1 MSSSFDSIWEDIYSK
16 GNHLNLYPFDAVVS
30 FLFNKQLRNIP
41 RSQQNVIEVGC
52 GAGNNLWFAARE
64 GFNVSGID
72 ASTSAINFAK
82 HRFKQENLIGNFDV
96 GNFIELPYESCF
108 FNFAID
114 RCAITHTDRSSIYKA
129 VDEIYRVLKNEG
141 LFLFCAF
148 ADSHSSAS
156 NGIYNKKSETIEN
169 IMAGTLTDVGQV
181 SFLTFSDISN
191 FFQSPKWEIIQLN
204 LVESTDLKQPAN
216 NIQAEWR
223 VIIKKVQI

>member
-1 MSSSFDSIWEDIYSK
+1 MSNSFDSIWEDIYSK
-16 GNHLNLYPFDAVVS
+16 GKHLNLYPFDAVVS
-30 FLFNKQLRNIP
+30 FLFTKQLRNTP
-41 RSQQNVIEVGC
+41 RNQQNIIEVGC

-72 ASTSAINFAK
+72 ASISAISFAK
-82 HRFKQENLIGNFDV
+82 HRFKQEKLLGNFSV
-96 GNFIELPYESCF
+96 GNFVELPYESDF

-114 RCAITHTDRSSIYKA
+114 RCAITHSNKSSIYKA
-129 VDEIYRVLKNEG
+129 VGEIYRVLKKEG

-156 NGIYNKKSETIEN
+156 SGIYNKKSETIEN
-169 IMAGTLTDVGQV
+169 IMAGSLTGVGQV
-181 SFLTFSDISN
+181 NFLTFSDISDL
-191 FFQSPKWEIIQLN
+191 FQNPKWEIIQLN

-223 VIIKKVQI
+223 VIIKKV

>member
-82 HRFKQENLIGNFDV
+82 HRFKQEKLLGNFDV

-108 FNFAID
+108 SILQLID
-114 RCAITHTDRSSIYKA
+114 ALLHIPTDRVYTKRWMKFT
-129 VDEIYRVLKNEG
+129 EY
-141 LFLFCAF
+141 
-148 ADSHSSAS
+148 
-156 NGIYNKKSETIEN
+156 
-169 IMAGTLTDVGQV
+169 
-181 SFLTFSDISN
+181 
-191 FFQSPKWEIIQLN
+191 
-204 LVESTDLKQPAN
+204 
-216 NIQAEWR
+216 
-223 VIIKKVQI
+223 